1 VQAFGGAEGV
11 EDFDV
16 EALTETFEKRRR
28 KRFARGNS
36 VADAGEIEVGAA
48 GAVVIEKRGVVGG
61 HGEKERGAI
70 SLDIGVNAG
79 GRGATG
85 GENRGCATGK
95 REVAGVAETVGEK
108 EAGDTKAA
116 VAFGDFEDGVSVVV
130 RADDHVVMKVHA
142 ALGNACGTRGVKPE
156 CGVIFGCWLGGEV
169 RRGSIH

>member
-1 VQAFGGAEGV
+1 MLAGV
-11 EDFDV
+11 GRQGERIV
-16 EALTETFEKRRR
+16 
-28 KRFARGNS
+28 
-36 VADAGEIEVGAA
+36 VAPQE
-48 GAVVIEKRGVVGG
+48 
-61 HGEKERGAI
+61 
-70 SLDIGVNAG
+70 
-79 GRGATG
+79 
-85 GENRGCATGK
+85 

-116 VAFGDFEDGVSVVV
+116 VAFGDFKDGVSVVV